1 MKRLILFIFMFS
13 INFFCFSQQ
22 ALPRLG
28 VVTFDVN
35 DESNLTLCKDA
46 IAISNIIRSNIVKS
60 NKYEV
65 ITREKIDK
73 LIKEQRIQT
82 SSISSKENI
91 AKLKLANI
99 KYLVVGNV
107 DLLGDTYAVSMSVL
121 NVANGKFE
129 FADSIIVLRYAQII
143 FSEITSFTE
152 KFILTFDPS
161 EKKRVKDEPPPPPP
175 KLYKVGDYGPSGGY
189 VFYDKGI
196 FSNGWRY
203 LEASPSE
210 FEFSAEWGTF
220 SKNVFGTE
228 HSLGSGK
235 KNTQVILNALK
246 GSNDVRNASKLIFE
260 VIPNSSNE
268 WFLPSK
274 DELNLMYINLC
285 KKNLGNFKN
294 GDYWSSSQ
302 LSENWAW
309 CQSFKHGEQIANQ
322 KNGRC
327 YVRPVRAF

>member
-1 MKRLILFIFMFS
+1 MKRLILFMFIFFT
-13 INFFCFSQQ
+13 NFFCFSQQ
-22 ALPRLG
+22 VLPCLG

-35 DESNLTLCKDA
+35 DESNFTLCRDA
-46 IAISNIIRSNIVKS
+46 IAISNIIRSSIVKS

-91 AKLKLANI
+91 AKLKLVNI

-107 DLLGDTYAVSMSVL
+107 DLLGDSYTVSMSVL
-121 NVANGKFE
+121 NVTNGKFE
-129 FADSIIVLRYAQII
+129 FADSIIIPHYYAIY
-143 FSEITSFTE
+143 EMVTSFAE
-152 KFILTFDPS
+152 KFTFAFDPS

-175 KLYKVGDYGPSGGY
+175 KLYRVGDHGPSGGY
-189 VFYDKGI
+189 VFYDRGI

-203 LEASPSE
+203 LEAAPSE
-210 FEFSAEWGTF
+210 FEFSAEWGAF

-228 HSLGSGK
+228 YSLGSGK

-246 GSNDVRNASKLIFE
+246 GSSDIRNASKLIFE
-260 VIPNSSNE
+260 IIPNSSNE

-274 DELNLMYINLC
+274 DELNLMYVNLW
-285 KKNLGNFKN
+285 KENLGNFKN
-294 GDYWSSSQ
+294 GEYWSSSQ

-309 CQSFKHGEQIANQ
+309 CQSFKDGKQIANQ

-327 YVRPVRAF
+327 YVRPIRAF

>member
-1 MKRLILFIFMFS
+1 MKYLVLFIFMFS

-28 VVTFDVN
+28 VLTFDVN
-35 DESNLTLCKDA
+35 DKSDLTLCKDA

-107 DLLGDTYAVSMSVL
+107 DLLGDTYTVSMSVL
-121 NVANGKFE
+121 NITNGKFE
-129 FADSIIVLRYAQII
+129 FADIIIVLCYAQII
-143 FSEITSFTE
+143 FSEITSFT
-152 KFILTFDPS
+152 KNFILTFDPS
-161 EKKRVKDEPPPPPP
+161 EKKQVKDESPPSRV
-175 KLYKVGDYGPSGGY
+175 YKVGDYGPSGGY
-189 VFYDKGI
+189 VFYDKGV

-203 LEASPSE
+203 LEASASE
-210 FEFSAEWGTF
+210 FEFSAEWGAF

-228 HSLGSGK
+228 HSVGSGK
-235 KNTQVILNALK
+235 KNTQAILNALK

-260 VIPNSSNE
+260 IIPNFSNE

-274 DELNLMYINLC
+274 DELNLMYINLRT
-285 KKNLGNFKN
+285 KNLGNFKN
-294 GDYWSSSQ
+294 GEYWSSSQ

-309 CQSFKHGEQIANQ
+309 CQSFKYGEQIANQ

-327 YVRPVRAF
+327 YVRPIRAF